1 MKLKPPTKLKIG
13 STTLK
18 NFNVKTVERNVII
31 NTITKTTNNSINI
44 ILIKPAKNFV
54 KVVKEKSLKD
64 YINGI

>member
-18 NFNVKTVERNVII
+18 NFNVKTVERNAKIVK
-31 NTITKTTNNSINI
+31 ITKTTNNSTNI
-44 ILIKPAKNFV
+44 TLIKPAKNFV
-54 KVVKEKSLKD
+54 KVVKETSLKD